1 MRICWNKN
9 KALLCGKEEGE
20 QRGENS
26 IRRPFLFC
34 PLGGTIKVECVVQYP
49 TTEAEVWDR
58 VKTVYWDMSELLP
71 NSGIF
76 GISSSEVNVVPAG
89 TTLNVMSA
97 RERERMPQ
105 YGEIEERY
113 GIFFF
118 FRDRDVP
125 ELPFFAVP
133 HLTLF
138 ARDGQGGW
146 FGQSNQG
153 EEEVYYITP
162 EGEPFRVSSSMKEFA
177 RRLLAGED
185 WRELWEPA
193 QELALYPSKEAAAQV
208 VELVPLSELL
218 PKDWKG
224 AEER

>member
-1 MRICWNKN
+1 M
-9 KALLCGKEEGE
+9 
-20 QRGENS
+20 
-26 IRRPFLFC
+26 
-34 PLGGTIKVECVVQYP
+34 VQYP
-49 TTEAEVWDR
+49 KTEAEVWDR
-58 VKTVYWDMSELLP
+58 VKTVYWDMSELSP

-76 GISSSEVNVVPAG
+76 GISSSEVKVVPAG
-89 TTLNVMSA
+89 TTFRVMSP
-97 RERERMPQ
+97 RTWEQTPQ
-105 YGEIEERY
+105 YGEVEERY

-118 FRDRDVP
+118 FSDRDEP

-133 HLTLF
+133 HLELF
-138 ARDGQGGW
+138 ARDRESGW
-146 FGQSNQG
+146 FGTSNQG

-162 EGEPFRVSSSMKEFA
+162 EGAPFQVSNSMKNFA

-185 WRELWEPA
+185 WRKLWEPA
-193 QELALYPSKEAAAQV
+193 QELALYPSKEAAAQA

>member
-1 MRICWNKN
+1 M
-9 KALLCGKEEGE
+9 
-20 QRGENS
+20 
-26 IRRPFLFC
+26 
-34 PLGGTIKVECVVQYP
+34 VQYP

-58 VKTVYWDMSELLP
+58 VKTVYWDMSELSP
-71 NSGIF
+71 NSGVF

-89 TTLNVMSA
+89 TTFRVMSPRT
-97 RERERMPQ
+97 REQTPQ

-118 FRDRDVP
+118 FRDREVP
-125 ELPFFAVP
+125 ESPFFAVP

-162 EGEPFRVSSSMKEFA
+162 EGAPFQVSRSMESFV
-177 RRLLAGED
+177 RRLLAEED

-193 QELALYPSKEAAAQV
+193 QELPLYPSKEAAARA
-208 VELVPLSELL
+208 VELVPLPELL

>member
-1 MRICWNKN
+1 MK
-9 KALLCGKEEGE
+9 
-20 QRGENS
+20 
-26 IRRPFLFC
+26 
-34 PLGGTIKVECVVQYP
+34 TI
-49 TTEAEVWDR
+49 
-58 VKTVYWDMSELLP
+58 YWDVSDMREKDGP
-71 NSGIF
+71 IAIF
-76 GISSSEVNVVPAG
+76 SSKVNVVSAG
-89 TTLNVMSA
+89 TTFRVMSPRT
-97 RERERMPQ
+97 REKTPQ

-118 FRDRDVP
+118 FSNRDEP

-133 HLTLF
+133 YLELF
-138 ARDGQGGW
+138 ARNREGGW
-146 FGQSNQG
+146 FGTSNCG

-193 QELALYPSKEAAAQV
+193 QELTLYPSKEAAAQA

>member
-1 MRICWNKN
+1 M
-9 KALLCGKEEGE
+9 
-20 QRGENS
+20 
-26 IRRPFLFC
+26 
-34 PLGGTIKVECVVQYP
+34 VQYP

-58 VKTVYWDMSELLP
+58 VKTVYWDMSELSP
-71 NSGIF
+71 NSGVF

-89 TTLNVMSA
+89 TTFRVMSPRT
-97 RERERMPQ
+97 REQTPQ

-118 FRDRDVP
+118 FSDRDEP

-133 HLTLF
+133 HLELF
-138 ARDGQGGW
+138 ARDREGGW
-146 FGQSNQG
+146 FGTSNQG

-193 QELALYPSKEAAAQV
+193 QELALYPSKEAATRA

>member
-1 MRICWNKN
+1 M
-9 KALLCGKEEGE
+9 
-20 QRGENS
+20 
-26 IRRPFLFC
+26 
-34 PLGGTIKVECVVQYP
+34 VQYP

-138 ARDGQGGW
+138 ARDG
-146 FGQSNQG
+146 
-153 EEEVYYITP
+153 
-162 EGEPFRVSSSMKEFA
+162 
-177 RRLLAGED
+177 
-185 WRELWEPA
+185 
-193 QELALYPSKEAAAQV
+193 
-208 VELVPLSELL
+208 
-218 PKDWKG
+218 
-224 AEER
+224 

>member
-1 MRICWNKN
+1 MK
-9 KALLCGKEEGE
+9 
-20 QRGENS
+20 
-26 IRRPFLFC
+26 
-34 PLGGTIKVECVVQYP
+34 TI
-49 TTEAEVWDR
+49 
-58 VKTVYWDMSELLP
+58 YWDVSDMREKDGP
-71 NSGIF
+71 IAIF
-76 GISSSEVNVVPAG
+76 SSKVNVVSAG
-89 TTLNVMSA
+89 TTFRVMSPRT
-97 RERERMPQ
+97 REKTPQ

-118 FRDRDVP
+118 FSDRDEP

-133 HLTLF
+133 HLELF
-138 ARDGQGGW
+138 ARDREGGW
-146 FGQSNQG
+146 FGTSNQG

-162 EGEPFRVSSSMKEFA
+162 EGVPFQVSNSMKNFA
-177 RRLLAGED
+177 RRLLAEED

-193 QELALYPSKEAAAQV
+193 QELALYPSKEAAARA

>member
-1 MRICWNKN
+1 MK
-9 KALLCGKEEGE
+9 
-20 QRGENS
+20 
-26 IRRPFLFC
+26 
-34 PLGGTIKVECVVQYP
+34 TI
-49 TTEAEVWDR
+49 
-58 VKTVYWDMSELLP
+58 YWDVSDMREKDGP
-71 NSGIF
+71 IAIF
-76 GISSSEVNVVPAG
+76 SSKVNVVSAG
-89 TTLNVMSA
+89 TTFHVMSA
-97 RERERMPQ
+97 REREKTPQ

-118 FRDRDVP
+118 FSDRDEP

-133 HLTLF
+133 HLELF
-138 ARDGQGGW
+138 ARDREGGW
-146 FGQSNQG
+146 FGTSNQG

-193 QELALYPSKEAAAQV
+193 QELALYPSKEAAAQA

>member
-34 PLGGTIKVECVVQYP
+34 PLGGTITAECVVQYP
-49 TTEAEVWDR
+49 KTEAEVWDR

-193 QELALYPSKEAAAQV
+193 QELALYPSKEAAAQA

>member
-1 MRICWNKN
+1 MK
-9 KALLCGKEEGE
+9 
-20 QRGENS
+20 
-26 IRRPFLFC
+26 
-34 PLGGTIKVECVVQYP
+34 TI
-49 TTEAEVWDR
+49 
-58 VKTVYWDMSELLP
+58 YWDAADMREKDGP
-71 NSGIF
+71 IGIF
-76 GISSSEVNVVPAG
+76 SSKVNVVPAG
-89 TTLNVMSA
+89 TTFRVMSPRT
-97 RERERMPQ
+97 REQTPQ
-105 YGEIEERY
+105 YGEVEERY

-118 FRDRDVP
+118 FSDRD
-125 ELPFFAVP
+125 ELEAPFFAVP
-133 HLTLF
+133 RLELF
-138 ARDGQGGW
+138 ARDREGGW
-146 FGQSNQG
+146 FGTSNQG

-193 QELALYPSKEAAAQV
+193 QELTLYPSKEAAARA